1 MLPLFYLSRGVL
13 GAQRFPSGGRRRF
26 NSPSRCFWRLLSF
39 FLFFFRARARIYPAN
54 LINSVQGATATG
66 SDRSGVSRTR
76 RVPPFHDLHSGSPWR
91 KINCANRGSIR
102 SIRLVLA
109 RQRIH
114 PVINR
119 LQLVENQ
126 KVSING
132 GLADLNSP
140 SRGRPTANFVA
151 DQVFSYWYAG

>member
-1 MLPLFYLSRGVL
+1 MFRERG
-13 GAQRFPSGGRRRF
+13 
-26 NSPSRCFWRLLSF
+26 
-39 FLFFFRARARIYPAN
+39 
-54 LINSVQGATATG
+54 
-66 SDRSGVSRTR
+66 

-151 DQVFSYWYAG
+151 DQVFLLLVCRVNPLEAGHLYISLRAEGIKEEVPELDNFERQRALCKEIFFAGTIFSSIIRRQEVSAINSPSVFPARQN